1 MSNIYIIL
9 YTHRNYIDGDSSWV
23 AEFYFT
29 DKNKAIKHLEVEGY
43 VHEQD
48 DMYIRFC
55 TNAEIILLDKQE
67 EQ

>member
-23 AEFYFT
+23 EKFYFT
-29 DKNKAIKHLEVEGY
+29 DKNKAIKHLEDNGY

-48 DMYIRFC
+48 DTYVKLW
-55 TNAEIILLDKQE
+55 TEAEIILLNKQE

>member
-1 MSNIYIIL
+1 MSDIYIIL
-9 YTHRNYIDGDSSWV
+9 YTHRNSIDGDSSWV
-23 AEFYFT
+23 DDFYFT
-29 DKNKAIKHLEVEGY
+29 DKNKAIKHLEVKDY

-55 TNAEIILLDKQE
+55 TNAEIILLNKQE

>member
-23 AEFYFT
+23 KEFYFT
-29 DKNKAIKHLEVEGY
+29 DKNKAIKYLKDNGY
-43 VHEQD
+43 VHEHD
-48 DMYIRFC
+48 DIYINFC